1 MGHVDAQRKKVEL
14 GLIRQLEEYDARK
27 VRALQWMVRWG
38 FSTSKILNELFLSK
52 NDLARMKRENLVED
66 FYTAFK
72 PHKDSRPVP
81 LTIWYPSKR
90 GRIAG
95 KVLDSYTGK
104 PHPSMNLISH
114 DLICQSFVCNRLEVE
129 YGGFKGCPMFNVRP
143 ARMLQKMGMPGVDLE
158 QFLPDAV
165 YGLQSKL
172 AVVEVER
179 NPILIK
185 KGDSAV
191 LEQFKFL
198 QKLNHLVFT
207 LGLEVTLLY
216 ITQHQADKNWR
227 LCVAAAK
234 DGYPS
239 FSKTQSGE
247 YWPDKGIED
256 GQIVHEKKRLLFD
269 PNQVKFESLER
280 LNLSKWLP

>member
-52 NDLARMKRENLVED
+52 NDLARMKKESLVED

-95 KVLDSYTGK
+95 KVLDEYIGK
-104 PHPSMNLISH
+104 PHPAMNLISH
-114 DLICQSFVCNRLEVE
+114 DLICQAFVCNRLELNF
-129 YGGFKGCPMFNVRP
+129 GGFKGCPMFNVRP
-143 ARMLQKMGMPGVDLE
+143 ARMLQKTGMPPLDLE
-158 QFLPDAV
+158 QYLPDAIFGV
-165 YGLQSKL
+165 QGKL

-185 KGDSAV
+185 KGDSAL

-198 QKLNHLVFT
+198 EKLNHLAHH
-207 LGLEVTLLY
+207 LALPVTLLY
-216 ITQHQADKNWR
+216 ITEHQANKNWK
-227 LCVAAAK
+227 LCIAASEH
-234 DGYPS
+234 GYPS
-239 FSKTQSGE
+239 FSKTAAGE
-247 YWPDKGIED
+247 YWPDKSIED
-256 GQIVHEKKRLLFD
+256 GQIVHDRKRLLFH
-269 PNQVKFESLER
+269 PSEVKFESLDR
-280 LNLSKWLP
+280 LDLSKWLP

>member
-1 MGHVDAQRKKVEL
+1 MGHADAQARKIEL
-14 GLIRQLEEYDARK
+14 GLIRELDAYE
-27 VRALQWMVRWG
+27 VRSVKALQWMVRWG

-52 NDLARMKRENLVED
+52 NDLSRMKKENLVED

-114 DLICQSFVCNRLEVE
+114 DLICQAYVCHQLETE
-129 YGGFKGCPMFNVRP
+129 YRGFKQCPDFGVRP
-143 ARMLQKMGMPGVDLE
+143 ARMLQKMGMPGLELE
-158 QFLPDAV
+158 QYLPDAIFGTQGRLGV
-165 YGLQSKL
+165 I
-172 AVVEVER
+172 EVER

-185 KGDSAV
+185 TGDSAP

-216 ITQHQADKNWR
+216 ITEHQANKNWR

-239 FSKTQSGE
+239 FAKTAAGE
-247 YWPDKGIED
+247 YWPDKTMEGGEV
-256 GQIVHEKKRLLFD
+256 VHEKKRLLFN
-269 PNQVKFESLER
+269 PNEVKFESLER